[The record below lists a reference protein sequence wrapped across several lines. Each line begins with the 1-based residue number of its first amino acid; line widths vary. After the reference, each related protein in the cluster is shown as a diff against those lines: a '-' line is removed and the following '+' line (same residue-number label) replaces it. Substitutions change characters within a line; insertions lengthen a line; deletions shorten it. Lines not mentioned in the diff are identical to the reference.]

1 MQYQQNQSSDPN
13 PSLLVA
19 CRNCNTTVTPLWR
32 RDESGHPICNACGT
46 FDAAFLDFHR
56 TDNVAG
62 LYHKLH
68 GSHRPVAMKK
78 STIKRRKRVVPAYP
92 DVAPQ
97 TDSSTTHQRVSA
109 SPDSPSMPPSH
120 LQEQSH
126 DTEPPNQPLP
136 RIRHPP
142 TVDFT
147 GYNPGPLDLP
157 PIDAQRQMPHPNRNK
172 KRSLS
177 AANGNQDNSSLINS
191 TGRSSVTQ
199 GMDEMQLDPAL
210 VGIGQRRSVEREST
224 DRESYKAERRAQLV
238 REAEDMREMLRQKE
252 RELAELQ

>member
-1 MQYQQNQSSDPN
+1 
-13 PSLLVA
+13 
-19 CRNCNTTVTPLWR
+19 
-32 RDESGHPICNACGT
+32 
-46 FDAAFLDFHR
+46 
-56 TDNVAG
+56 
-62 LYHKLH
+62 
-68 GSHRPVAMKK
+68 MKK

-97 TDSSTTHQRVSA
+97 TDTATTHRGVSA

-126 DTEPPNQPLP
+126 ETEGSNLPLP
-136 RIRHPP
+136 RMRHPP

-147 GYNPGPLDLP
+147 GYNPSHLDLP
-157 PIDAQRQMPHPNRNK
+157 PIDVQRQMSHLNRTK

-177 AANGNQDNSSLINS
+177 AANGNQDNPPPIDS
-191 TGRSSVTQ
+191 TGRSMTQ
-199 GMDEMQLDPAL
+199 GMDDMQLDPAL
-210 VGIGQRRSVEREST
+210 VGIGQRRSVELEST